1 MRALNLGPSSGSLA
15 VTMAPLLWPS
25 LGRVGLTSSTFAAKR
40 QRCWGT
46 AWHTNAKSRSDD
58 INRASPKYVSSARRE
73 RAHAPCASVGSSS
86 TRRWWRVLSHSEIS
100 SRPRTSPRA
109 LAIMMSLST
118 FKKEAN
124 WFMVYYMSVVHLGAL
139 EGLRRLFQC
148 KLETFPLFVV
158 IYYLT
163 GLGITMGAH
172 RLWAHRSYKAHGIVR
187 FFLML
192 CNCMANQGSIFH
204 WSRDHRVHHKYSDTV
219 ADPHNSGRGF
229 FFAHMGWL
237 LVKKDPRVLEAG
249 TKLNYDDLW
258 ADWTVVIQEK
268 LNPWGQLFMC
278 FVFPTIV
285 GVQVVGEDWKNALFV
300 LGFLRYTAVLHATW
314 LVNSAAHFYGYQTY
328 DNIPPRENW
337 FVSLWAIGE
346 GWHNWHHKFPYDY
359 ATSEFGVTS
368 QFNPTKLTIDFM
380 AALGLVSDRKRATDI
395 WAKIKEK
402 GSSFQDPNGDDPTK
416 AYSELKAKAN

>member
-1 MRALNLGPSSGSLA
+1 MRFRKGFNAGGGG
-15 VTMAPLLWPS
+15 WHPS
-25 LGRVGLTSSTFAAKR
+25 LG
-40 QRCWGT
+40 
-46 AWHTNAKSRSDD
+46 
-58 INRASPKYVSSARRE
+58 
-73 RAHAPCASVGSSS
+73 
-86 TRRWWRVLSHSEIS
+86 HSEIS
-100 SRPRTSPRA
+100 SRLRSSLHGH
-109 LAIMMSLST
+109 LAIMMSLSQ

-124 WFMVYYMSVVHLGAL
+124 WFMVYYITVVHLGAI
-139 EGLRRLFQC
+139 EGVRRLFQC
-148 KLETFPLFVV
+148 RWETYPLFFF
-158 IYYLT
+158 IYYLS

-192 CNCMANQGSIFH
+192 CNCLANQGTIFH

-258 ADWTVVIQEK
+258 ADWTVVLQEK
-268 LNPWGQLFMC
+268 FNPWGQLFMC

-285 GVQVVGEDWKNALFV
+285 GVQAGEEWKNALFI
-300 LGFLRYTAVLHATW
+300 LGFLRYVSVLHATW

-359 ATSEFGVTS
+359 ATSEFGATA

-380 AALGLVSDRKRATDI
+380 ALLGLVTDRKRATEI
-395 WAKIKEK
+395 WAKIKESKDK
-402 GSSFQDPNGDDPTK
+402 GSKFQDPNGDDPSK
-416 AYSELKAKAN
+416 AFSELKAKAN

>member
-1 MRALNLGPSSGSLA
+1 MPMTSTVLCQSTS
-15 VTMAPLLWPS
+15 VTAH
-25 LGRVGLTSSTFAAKR
+25 RTAETSSTPESMELFNAIVYGGGWSFRDFQSTAHVHSPAAK
-40 QRCWGT
+40 
-46 AWHTNAKSRSDD
+46 D
-58 INRASPKYVSSARRE
+58 IVPS
-73 RAHAPCASVGSSS
+73 
-86 TRRWWRVLSHSEIS
+86 
-100 SRPRTSPRA
+100 
-109 LAIMMSLST
+109 AIMMSLSQ

-124 WFMVYYMSVVHLGAL
+124 WFMVYYLSVVHLGAL
-139 EGLRRLFQC
+139 EGLRRLFSC
-148 KLETFPLFVV
+148 KWETFPLFVF

-192 CNCMANQGSIFH
+192 CNCMANQGTIFH

-219 ADPHNSGRGF
+219 ADPHDSGRGF

-258 ADWTVVIQEK
+258 ADWTVVVQEK
-268 LNPWGQLFMC
+268 LNPWGNLFMC

-285 GVQVVGEDWKNALFV
+285 GVQTIGEDWKNALFI
-300 LGFLRYTAVLHATW
+300 LGFLRYVAVLHATW

-359 ATSEFGVTS
+359 ATSEFGATA

-380 AALGLVSDRKRATDI
+380 ALLGLVTDRKRATEI
-395 WAKIKEK
+395 WSKIKESKEK
-402 GSSFQDPNGDDPTK
+402 GSKFQDPNGDDPTQ
-416 AYSELKAKAN
+416 AFSELKAKAN